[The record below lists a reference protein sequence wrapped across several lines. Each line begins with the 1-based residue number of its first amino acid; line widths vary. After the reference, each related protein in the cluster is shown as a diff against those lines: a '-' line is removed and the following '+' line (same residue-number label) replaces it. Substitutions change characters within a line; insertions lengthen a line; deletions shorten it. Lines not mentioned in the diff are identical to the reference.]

1 MQAKT
6 WLKACEPYITS
17 RLCGWLMFFI
27 LAAFTSEVAEDKFKP
42 SFKVGLTINTRIQ
55 IAENKL

>member
-1 MQAKT
+1 
-6 WLKACEPYITS
+6 
-17 RLCGWLMFFI
+17 MFFI

-42 SFKVGLTINTRIQ
+42 SFKVGLTINMRIQ